1 MAERR
6 CKICQHDQRAGIDAA
21 LVLGRPLRAICV
33 EFAIPRS
40 SLHRHSKHVQGAAAK
55 ALERVTAA
63 YSRDLRSYMR
73 RAQEAVLQILESAKA
88 EGDRELALRAAAEVR
103 ANTECMRKLLART
116 AEPKSSQKR
125 NPTSPDIVVEYEG
138 DARVA

>member
-1 MAERR
+1 MAAR
-6 CKICQHDQRAGIDAA
+6 
-21 LVLGRPLRAICV
+21 
-33 EFAIPRS
+33 
-40 SLHRHSKHVQGAAAK
+40 

-116 AEPKSSQKR
+116 AEPKPSQKR
-125 NPTSPDIVVEYEG
+125 NVGSPDIVVEYEG
-138 DARVA
+138 ERPRVA